1 MTNPQIRVISKLS
14 MSWAQRTS
22 GEKVD
27 TKLHRVSKSCEIE
40 ATKMWRKDLKAI
52 EPLELL
58 DGLSIYGSGSGAIKG
73 RQVDV

>member
-1 MTNPQIRVISKLS
+1 
-14 MSWAQRTS
+14 
-22 GEKVD
+22 
-27 TKLHRVSKSCEIE
+27 
-40 ATKMWRKDLKAI
+40 MWRKDLKAI